1 MRKNKQIKAINTF
14 SVKFDQENAQVRLD
28 WNGKAETLKEAID
41 VMESVLCVPE
51 NVLKEVRKLKPIVV
65 VNNKMITKTFSLV

>member
-14 SVKFDQENAQVRLD
+14 SVKFDPENAQVRLD

-41 VMESVLCVPE
+41 VMESALCVPE
-51 NVLKEVRKLKPIVV
+51 SVLKEVRKLKPIVV
-65 VNNKMITKTFSLV
+65 VNNKMITKTFPLV

>member
-28 WNGKAETLKEAID
+28 WNGKAETLKEAIN

-51 NVLKEVRKLKPIVV
+51 SVLKQVRKLKPVV
-65 VNNKMITKTFSLV
+65 AVNNKMITRTFSLV

>member
-28 WNGKAETLKEAID
+28 WNGKAETLKEAIN

-51 NVLKEVRKLKPIVV
+51 SVLKQVRKLKPVV
-65 VNNKMITKTFSLV
+65 TVNNKMISKTFSLV

>member
-14 SVKFDQENAQVRLD
+14 SVKFDQEAQQVRLD
-28 WNGKAETLKEAID
+28 WNGKAETLKDAIN

-51 NVLKEVRKLKPIVV
+51 SVLKQVRKLKPVV
-65 VNNKMITKTFSLV
+65 AVNNKMITRTFSLV

>member
-1 MRKNKQIKAINTF
+1 MRKNKEIKAFNTF
-14 SVKFDQENAQVRLD
+14 SVKFDQENAQVRLN

-51 NVLKEVRKLKPIVV
+51 SVLKQVRKLKPVV
-65 VNNKMITKTFSLV
+65 AVNNKMITKTFSLV

>member
-14 SVKFDQENAQVRLD
+14 FVKFDQENAEVRLD
-28 WNGKAETLKEAID
+28 WNGKAETLQEAIN

-51 NVLKEVRKLKPIVV
+51 SVLKEVRKLKPVIA
-65 VNNKMITKTFSLV
+65 VNNKMIAKTFSLD

>member
-1 MRKNKQIKAINTF
+1 MKKIKALNTF
-14 SVKFDQENAQVRLD
+14 SVKVDVENAQVRLD

-51 NVLKEVRKLKPIVV
+51 SVLKQVHKLKPVV
-65 VNNKMITKTFSLV
+65 AVNSKMITKTFSLV